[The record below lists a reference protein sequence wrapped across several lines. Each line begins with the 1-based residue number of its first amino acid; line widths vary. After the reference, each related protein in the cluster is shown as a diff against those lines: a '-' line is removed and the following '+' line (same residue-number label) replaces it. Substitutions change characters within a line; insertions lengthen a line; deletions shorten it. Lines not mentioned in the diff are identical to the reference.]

1 MHVACF
7 HSISAEG
14 APGLIVRASF
24 GYTHDMHISRDPELE
39 LEPERSGAVFS
50 VEPERSSKFFPC
62 SRAPF
67 VFLIFF

>member
-1 MHVACF
+1 MCLEAPKRNAYATYVACF

-39 LEPERSGAVFS
+39 LEPGAGAFRSLVFPGAGT
-50 VEPERSSKFFPC
+50 E
-62 SRAPF
+62 
-67 VFLIFF
+67 L